1 MEEIWK
7 DIKDYEGLYQVSNL
21 GRVKSLS
28 KTLWNG
34 VGYFE
39 SKERILVPGKDKDG
53 YLQVGLYKNKKR
65 KSFKIHRL
73 VGQHFILNEENKP
86 EINHKDGD
94 KQNNNVNNLEWVTS
108 SENSTHAYKAGLLK
122 IKKGKENPLHYRF
135 KGSNNPMF
143 GKTVSEETRMKISE
157 SMKRKHA
164 GKKNPFYGKH
174 HTEESRKLISKL
186 TTGANNPKAKKV
198 KCVTTGK
205 IFDCMVDGAE
215 YYKIKNSTDIGACC
229 RGRQKSA
236 GKHPITGE
244 KLIWKYLEDSE

>member
-1 MEEIWK
+1 MVNQEIWK
-7 DIKDYEGLYQVSNL
+7 DIKDYEGSYQISNL

-122 IKKGKENPLHYRF
+122 IKKGKENPLHYKF
-135 KGSNNPMF
+135 KGTNNP
-143 GKTVSEETRMKISE
+143 T
-157 SMKRKHA
+157 
-164 GKKNPFYGKH
+164 
-174 HTEESRKLISKL
+174 
-186 TTGANNPKAKKV
+186 AKKV
-198 KCVTTGK
+198 KCITTGK
-205 IFDCMVDGAE
+205 IFETILEGAN
-215 YYKIKNSTDIGACC
+215 YYNIKSSSDIVSCC

-236 GKHPITGE
+236 GKHPVTGE
-244 KLIWKYLEDSE
+244 KLIWEYLEDSE